1 MRRAAEKRRIERRV
15 NGIKFL
21 DYLFHGKELRYIDSY
36 FKMLNGYSPTF
47 TSYSGG
53 VYEMDLTRTAVN
65 NFATH
70 CSKLKPE
77 ITGSALKHLEKTLQ
91 HKPNY
96 FMDTTKFIKRL
107 ATYVAVEHTAF
118 IVPIEDKIGR
128 LCGHLEKTLQHKPN
142 YFMDTTKFIKR
153 LATYVAVE
161 HTAFI
166 VPIEDKIGRLCGWY
180 PLRAE
185 RCEVVEVK
193 GQVYLRYLFANG
205 EHGAIEFEKVGIITD
220 FEYTDDLFGEDNRTL
235 KPTMQLIH
243 TQNEGIINAVKN
255 SANIRFLAK
264 VANML
269 KPEDIKKERQRFTED
284 NLSADNDSGMI
295 IYDNKFSELKQV
307 ESKPYTPNAL
317 QMQNIQENV
326 CTHFGTNMDI
336 NDSGMIIYDN
346 KFSELKQVESKP
358 YTPNALQMQNIQE
371 NVCTHFGTNMDI
383 LQNKFDEE
391 TWNAYYEGKIEPFAI
406 QLSLVMSNMTF
417 SDREI
422 ACGNAITF
430 SANRLQYASNTT
442 KLQVSTQL
450 FDRALL
456 NRNGVMDIWNM
467 PHVEGGEKYYIRK
480 EYTEVSEPTKLQVST
495 QLFDRALLNRN
506 GVMDIWNM
514 PHVEGGEKYYIRKEY
529 TEVSEL
535 NNSDKEPKIIIQQ
548 VPQAGQQGTDDGKG
562 KEPTEGEPKEPPDDG
577 KQKEGVNNAD

>member
-1 MRRAAEKRRIERRV
+1 M
-15 NGIKFL
+15 KFL

-47 TSYSGG
+47 TSYNGG

-65 NFATH
+65 SFATH

-77 ITGSALKHLEKTLQ
+77 IEGSALKSLEKTLQ

-118 IVPIEDKIGR
+118 IIPIED
-128 LCGHLEKTLQHKPN
+128 E
-142 YFMDTTKFIKR
+142 Y
-153 LATYVAVE
+153 
-161 HTAFI
+161 
-166 VPIEDKIGRLCGWY
+166 GRLCGWY
-180 PLRAE
+180 PLRAQ
-185 RCEVVEVK
+185 RCEVVEAA

-205 EHGAIEFEKVGIITD
+205 EHGAIEFERVGIMTD

-336 NDSGMIIYDN
+336 
-346 KFSELKQVESKP
+346 
-358 YTPNALQMQNIQE
+358 
-371 NVCTHFGTNMDI
+371 
-383 LQNKFDEE
+383 LQNKFDEN
-391 TWNAYYEGKIEPFAI
+391 TWNAYYEGKIEPFAAGESVGDGEGDGSGQQRVLRNFKGAAGEGDNDDKYGSMEYRKAFMKYVCRGEALPKEYRADAVSKSTDVGAVI
-406 QLSLVMSNMTF
+406 PTTVLNQIVEKLESTGMILALVTRTAYKGGVSIPVSTVKPTATWVNEGAG
-417 SDREI
+417 SDKQKKNI
-422 ACGNAITF
+422 AKDGMITF
-430 SANRLQYASNTT
+430 AYHKLRCAVAVSLEVDTMAISAFETLLITLINQSNSGNLTSVLKCT
-442 KLQVSTQL
+442 
-450 FDRALL
+450 
-456 NRNGVMDIWNM
+456 
-467 PHVEGGEKYYIRK
+467 
-480 EYTEVSEPTKLQVST
+480 
-495 QLFDRALLNRN
+495 
-506 GVMDIWNM
+506 
-514 PHVEGGEKYYIRKEY
+514 
-529 TEVSEL
+529 
-535 NNSDKEPKIIIQQ
+535 
-548 VPQAGQQGTDDGKG
+548 
-562 KEPTEGEPKEPPDDG
+562 
-577 KQKEGVNNAD
+577 

>member
-1 MRRAAEKRRIERRV
+1 MRKQKRQIVKKLMQCAAVIAAGALAIILFMLAIWYRGKNSEPVTDEQVAAQMQQAEPLVIETPEAATEGSIRVYDYDGCCIYAYYGKIRINNDGKDGKDIDVEAI
-15 NGIKFL
+15 G
-21 DYLFHGKELRYIDSY
+21 YLE
-36 FKMLNGYSPTF
+36 GYQ
-47 TSYSGG
+47 
-53 VYEMDLTRTAVN
+53 E
-65 NFATH
+65 
-70 CSKLKPE
+70 
-77 ITGSALKHLEKTLQ
+77 

-118 IVPIEDKIGR
+118 IIPIED
-128 LCGHLEKTLQHKPN
+128 E
-142 YFMDTTKFIKR
+142 Y
-153 LATYVAVE
+153 
-161 HTAFI
+161 
-166 VPIEDKIGRLCGWY
+166 GRLCGWY
-180 PLRAE
+180 PLRAQ
-185 RCEVVEVK
+185 RCEVVEAT

-205 EHGAIEFEKVGIITD
+205 EHGAIEFERVGIMTD

-284 NLSADNDSGMI
+284 NLTAD
-295 IYDNKFSELKQV
+295 
-307 ESKPYTPNAL
+307 
-317 QMQNIQENV
+317 
-326 CTHFGTNMDI
+326 

-383 LQNKFDEE
+383 LQNKFDEN

-406 QLSLVMSNMTF
+406 QLSLVMTNMSFTE
-417 SDREI
+417 RER
-422 ACGNAITF
+422 ACGNAIFF
-430 SANRLQYASNTT
+430 SANRLQYASNAT
-442 KLQVSTQL
+442 KLSVSTQL

-467 PHVEGGEKYYIRK
+467 AHVE
-480 EYTEVSEPTKLQVST
+480 
-495 QLFDRALLNRN
+495 D
-506 GVMDIWNM
+506 
-514 PHVEGGEKYYIRKEY
+514 GEKYYIRKEY

-535 NNSDKEPKIIIQQ
+535 QNSNGKPQIIIQQ
-548 VPQAGQQGTDDGKG
+548 APIATGQQA
-562 KEPTEGEPKEPPDDG
+562 EPQQTPPAAAGEPAGGLGE
-577 KQKEGVNNAD
+577 KEGVNNAD

>member
-1 MRRAAEKRRIERRV
+1 
-15 NGIKFL
+15 
-21 DYLFHGKELRYIDSY
+21 
-36 FKMLNGYSPTF
+36 
-47 TSYSGG
+47 
-53 VYEMDLTRTAVN
+53 MDLTRTAVN
-65 NFATH
+65 SFATH

-77 ITGSALKHLEKTLQ
+77 IEGSALKHLEKTLQ

-118 IVPIEDKIGR
+118 IVPIEDG
-128 LCGHLEKTLQHKPN
+128 E
-142 YFMDTTKFIKR
+142 
-153 LATYVAVE
+153 
-161 HTAFI
+161 
-166 VPIEDKIGRLCGWY
+166 GRLCGWY
-180 PLRAE
+180 PLRAQ
-185 RCEVVEVK
+185 RCEVVEAA

-205 EHGAIEFEKVGIITD
+205 EHGAIEFEKVGILTD

-243 TQNEGIINAVKN
+243 AQNEGIINAVKN

-264 VANML
+264 IANML
-269 KPEDIKKERQRFTED
+269 KPEDIQKERQRFTEE

-317 QMQNIQENV
+317 QMQLIQ
-326 CTHFGTNMDI
+326 D
-336 NDSGMIIYDN
+336 
-346 KFSELKQVESKP
+346 
-358 YTPNALQMQNIQE
+358 

-383 LQNKFDEE
+383 LQNKFNEE
-391 TWNAYYEGKIEPFAI
+391 RWNAYYEGKIEAFAI
-406 QLSLVMSNMTF
+406 QLSLVMTNMSFTQ
-417 SDREI
+417 REI
-422 ACGNAITF
+422 ACGNAIMF

-467 PHVEGGEKYYIRK
+467 AHVEDGDKY
-480 EYTEVSEPTKLQVST
+480 
-495 QLFDRALLNRN
+495 F
-506 GVMDIWNM
+506 
-514 PHVEGGEKYYIRKEY
+514 IRKEY

-535 NNSDKEPKIIIQQ
+535 TNGAENQQIIVQQ
-548 VPQAGQQGTDDGKG
+548 MPAEGQQAAV
-562 KEPTEGEPKEPPDDG
+562 PTEPEEQPDKKG
-577 KQKEGVNNAD
+577 QKEGVVNAD